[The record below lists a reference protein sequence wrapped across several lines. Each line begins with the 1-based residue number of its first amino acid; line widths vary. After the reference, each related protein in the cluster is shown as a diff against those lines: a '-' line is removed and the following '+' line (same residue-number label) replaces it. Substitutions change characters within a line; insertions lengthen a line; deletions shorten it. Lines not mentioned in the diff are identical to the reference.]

1 MALLYNISTYFFLI
15 VINFAALFNAKARLW
30 VKGRECVFKKLGNAL
45 MNIENIAWFHCASL
59 GEFEQGKPIIK
70 AYKKMNLIIKSLN
83 FSYQSEEVFK
93 DLNLNF
99 NSGILNLV
107 SGPSGSG
114 KTTLLNL
121 IAGLEKPSS
130 GLIMLDDDIQS
141 SNDKFIEPENRNIG
155 FIFQDFALFPHLNVK
170 QNIEFSG
177 NRNDE
182 LLNKLINKLSIANH
196 LSKYPHELSGGQQQR
211 VSIARALFSEP
222 KILLIDEP
230 ISNQDKNNK
239 TEIIR
244 IISEFIK
251 EKEIVCILVSHEEI
265 NNVPV
270 ETKSFN
276 LS

>member
-1 MALLYNISTYFFLI
+1 
-15 VINFAALFNAKARLW
+15 
-30 VKGRECVFKKLGNAL
+30 
-45 MNIENIAWFHCASL
+45 
-59 GEFEQGKPIIK
+59 
-70 AYKKMNLIIKSLN
+70 MNLIIKSLN
-83 FSYQSEEVFK
+83 FSYQNEEVFK

-121 IAGLEKPSS
+121 IAGLEKPAS

-177 NRNDE
+177 NRNEE
-182 LLNKLINKLSIANH
+182 LLSKLINKLSIANH

-211 VSIARALFSEP
+211 VSVARALFSEP

-239 TEIIR
+239 TEIIG

-276 LS
+276 FS

>member
-1 MALLYNISTYFFLI
+1 
-15 VINFAALFNAKARLW
+15 
-30 VKGRECVFKKLGNAL
+30 
-45 MNIENIAWFHCASL
+45 
-59 GEFEQGKPIIK
+59 
-70 AYKKMNLIIKSLN
+70 MNLIIKSLN

-130 GLIMLDDDIQS
+130 GFIMLDDDIQS

-177 NRNDE
+177 NRNIE
-182 LLNKLINKLSIANH
+182 LLNKLINKLSIVNH

>member
-1 MALLYNISTYFFLI
+1 
-15 VINFAALFNAKARLW
+15 
-30 VKGRECVFKKLGNAL
+30 
-45 MNIENIAWFHCASL
+45 
-59 GEFEQGKPIIK
+59 
-70 AYKKMNLIIKSLN
+70 MNLIIKSLN
-83 FSYQSEEVFK
+83 FSYQNEEVFK

-130 GLIMLDDDIQS
+130 GLIMLDDIVQS
-141 SNDKFIEPENRNIG
+141 SIDKFVEPENRNVG
-155 FIFQDFALFPHLNVK
+155 FVFQDFALFPHLNVE

-177 NRNDE
+177 NGNKE
-182 LLNKLINKLSIANH
+182 LLNKLINKLSMKNH
-196 LSKYPHELSGGQQQR
+196 LSKYPYELSGGQQQR
-211 VSIARALFSEP
+211 ASIARALYSEP

-239 TEIIR
+239 TEIIK
-244 IISEFIK
+244 IITEFIK

-265 NNVPV
+265 NNTVQV
-270 ETKSFN
+270 KTRSCI

>member
-1 MALLYNISTYFFLI
+1 
-15 VINFAALFNAKARLW
+15 
-30 VKGRECVFKKLGNAL
+30 
-45 MNIENIAWFHCASL
+45 
-59 GEFEQGKPIIK
+59 
-70 AYKKMNLIIKSLN
+70 MNLIIKSLN
-83 FSYQSEEVFK
+83 FSYQSEEIFK
-93 DLNLNF
+93 GLNLNF

-130 GLIMLDDDIQS
+130 GLIMLDDDVQS

-155 FIFQDFALFPHLNVK
+155 FIFQDFALFPHLNIK

-182 LLNKLINKLSIANH
+182 LLNELINKLSIATH

>member
-1 MALLYNISTYFFLI
+1 
-15 VINFAALFNAKARLW
+15 
-30 VKGRECVFKKLGNAL
+30 
-45 MNIENIAWFHCASL
+45 
-59 GEFEQGKPIIK
+59 
-70 AYKKMNLIIKSLN
+70 MNLIIKSLN
-83 FSYQSEEVFK
+83 FSYQGEEVFK

-130 GLIMLDDDIQS
+130 GLIMLDDDVQS

-155 FIFQDFALFPHLNVK
+155 FIFQDFALFPHLNIK

-177 NRNDE
+177 NRNEE

>member
-1 MALLYNISTYFFLI
+1 
-15 VINFAALFNAKARLW
+15 
-30 VKGRECVFKKLGNAL
+30 
-45 MNIENIAWFHCASL
+45 
-59 GEFEQGKPIIK
+59 
-70 AYKKMNLIIKSLN
+70 MNLIIKSLN
-83 FSYQSEEVFK
+83 FSYQNEEVFK

-130 GLIMLDDDIQS
+130 GLIMLDDNIQS
-141 SNDKFIEPENRNIG
+141 SIDKFVEPENRNIG
-155 FIFQDFALFPHLNVK
+155 FVFQDFALFPHLNVK
-170 QNIEFSG
+170 QNIEFSE
-177 NRNDE
+177 NRNKE
-182 LLNKLINKLSIANH
+182 LFNTLIDKLSIKNH

-211 VSIARALFSEP
+211 ASIARAIYSEP

-239 TEIIR
+239 IEIIK
-244 IISEFIK
+244 IISDFTK
-251 EKEIVCILVSHEEI
+251 DKEIVCILVSHEEI
-265 NNVPV
+265 NNIAQVK
-270 ETKSFN
+270 TRSYT

>member
-1 MALLYNISTYFFLI
+1 
-15 VINFAALFNAKARLW
+15 
-30 VKGRECVFKKLGNAL
+30 
-45 MNIENIAWFHCASL
+45 
-59 GEFEQGKPIIK
+59 
-70 AYKKMNLIIKSLN
+70 MNLIIKSLN

-130 GLIMLDDDIQS
+130 GLIMLDDDVQS

-155 FIFQDFALFPHLNVK
+155 FIFQDFALFPHLNIK

-177 NRNDE
+177 NRNEE

-222 KILLIDEP
+222 KVLLIDEP

>member
-1 MALLYNISTYFFLI
+1 
-15 VINFAALFNAKARLW
+15 
-30 VKGRECVFKKLGNAL
+30 
-45 MNIENIAWFHCASL
+45 
-59 GEFEQGKPIIK
+59 
-70 AYKKMNLIIKSLN
+70 MNLIIKSLN
-83 FSYQSEEVFK
+83 FSYQSEDVFK

-99 NSGILNLV
+99 NSGVLNLV

-130 GLIMLDDDIQS
+130 GLIMLDDNIQS
-141 SNDKFIEPENRNIG
+141 SIDKFVEPENRNIG
-155 FIFQDFALFPHLNVK
+155 FVFQDFALFPHLNVK

-177 NRNDE
+177 NRNKE
-182 LLNKLINKLSIANH
+182 LFNTLIDNLSIENQ

-211 VSIARALFSEP
+211 ASIARAIYSEP

-239 TEIIR
+239 IEIIK
-244 IISEFIK
+244 IISDFTK
-251 EKEIVCILVSHEEI
+251 DKEIVCILVSHEEI
-265 NNVPV
+265 NNIAQVK
-270 ETKSFN
+270 TRSYT

>member
-1 MALLYNISTYFFLI
+1 
-15 VINFAALFNAKARLW
+15 
-30 VKGRECVFKKLGNAL
+30 
-45 MNIENIAWFHCASL
+45 
-59 GEFEQGKPIIK
+59 
-70 AYKKMNLIIKSLN
+70 MNLIIKSLN

-93 DLNLNF
+93 GLNLNF

-130 GLIMLDDDIQS
+130 GLIMLDDDVQS

-155 FIFQDFALFPHLNVK
+155 FIFQDFALFPHLNIK

-177 NRNDE
+177 NRNEE

-222 KILLIDEP
+222 KILLVDEP

>member
-1 MALLYNISTYFFLI
+1 
-15 VINFAALFNAKARLW
+15 
-30 VKGRECVFKKLGNAL
+30 
-45 MNIENIAWFHCASL
+45 
-59 GEFEQGKPIIK
+59 
-70 AYKKMNLIIKSLN
+70 MNLIIKSLN
-83 FSYQSEEVFK
+83 FSYQSENVFK
-93 DLNLNF
+93 ELNLNF

-130 GLIMLDDDIQS
+130 GLIMLDDDVQS

-155 FIFQDFALFPHLNVK
+155 FIFQDFALFPHLNIK

-251 EKEIVCILVSHEEI
+251 EKEIVCVLVSHEEI

>member
-1 MALLYNISTYFFLI
+1 
-15 VINFAALFNAKARLW
+15 
-30 VKGRECVFKKLGNAL
+30 
-45 MNIENIAWFHCASL
+45 
-59 GEFEQGKPIIK
+59 
-70 AYKKMNLIIKSLN
+70 MNLIIKSLN
-83 FSYQSEEVFK
+83 FSYRNEEVFK

-99 NSGILNLV
+99 NSRILNLV

-130 GLIMLDDDIQS
+130 GLIMLDDDVQS

-155 FIFQDFALFPHLNVK
+155 FIFQDFALFPHLNIK

-177 NRNDE
+177 NRNEE
-182 LLNKLINKLSIANH
+182 LLNRLINELSIANH

-222 KILLIDEP
+222 KVLLIDEP

-251 EKEIVCILVSHEEI
+251 EEEIVCILVSHEEI

>member
-1 MALLYNISTYFFLI
+1 
-15 VINFAALFNAKARLW
+15 
-30 VKGRECVFKKLGNAL
+30 
-45 MNIENIAWFHCASL
+45 
-59 GEFEQGKPIIK
+59 
-70 AYKKMNLIIKSLN
+70 MNLIIKSLN
-83 FSYQSEEVFK
+83 FSYQSEDVFK

-99 NSGILNLV
+99 SSGIINLV

-130 GLIMLDDDIQS
+130 GLIMLDDNIQS
-141 SNDKFIEPENRNIG
+141 SIDKFVEPENRNVG
-155 FIFQDFALFPHLNVK
+155 FVFQDFALFPHLNVK
-170 QNIEFSG
+170 QNIEFSE
-177 NRNDE
+177 NRNKE
-182 LLNKLINKLSIANH
+182 LFNTLIDNLSIKNY

-211 VSIARALFSEP
+211 ASIARAIYSEP

-251 EKEIVCILVSHEEI
+251 EKEIVCVLVSHEEI

>member
-1 MALLYNISTYFFLI
+1 
-15 VINFAALFNAKARLW
+15 
-30 VKGRECVFKKLGNAL
+30 
-45 MNIENIAWFHCASL
+45 
-59 GEFEQGKPIIK
+59 
-70 AYKKMNLIIKSLN
+70 MNLIIKSLN
-83 FSYQSEEVFK
+83 FSYRNEEVFK
-93 DLNLNF
+93 DLNLDF
-99 NSGILNLV
+99 KSGVLNLI

-130 GLIMLDDDIQS
+130 GLIVLDDIIQS
-141 SNDKFIEPENRNIG
+141 NKGKFVEPENRNIG
-155 FIFQDFALFPHLNVK
+155 FVFQDFALFPHLNVK
-170 QNIEFSG
+170 QNIEFSRKG
-177 NRNDE
+177 KEDAF
-182 LLNKLINKLSIANH
+182 NKLINKLNIASH

-239 TEIIR
+239 IEIIE

-251 EKEIVCILVSHEEI
+251 EKEIICILVSHEEI
-265 NNVPV
+265 NSYGQI
-270 ETKSFN
+270 EARSYN

>member
-1 MALLYNISTYFFLI
+1 
-15 VINFAALFNAKARLW
+15 
-30 VKGRECVFKKLGNAL
+30 
-45 MNIENIAWFHCASL
+45 
-59 GEFEQGKPIIK
+59 
-70 AYKKMNLIIKSLN
+70 MNLIIKSLN

-99 NSGILNLV
+99 NSEILNLV

-130 GLIMLDDDIQS
+130 GLIMLDDDVQS

-155 FIFQDFALFPHLNVK
+155 FIFQDFALFPHLNIK

-177 NRNDE
+177 NRNEE

-222 KILLIDEP
+222 KVLLIDEP

>member
-1 MALLYNISTYFFLI
+1 
-15 VINFAALFNAKARLW
+15 
-30 VKGRECVFKKLGNAL
+30 
-45 MNIENIAWFHCASL
+45 
-59 GEFEQGKPIIK
+59 
-70 AYKKMNLIIKSLN
+70 MNLIIKSLN

-130 GLIMLDDDIQS
+130 GLIMLDDDVQS

-155 FIFQDFALFPHLNVK
+155 FIFQDFALFPHLNIK

-182 LLNKLINKLSIANH
+182 LLNKLINKLSIATH

-251 EKEIVCILVSHEEI
+251 EKEIVCVLVSHEEM

>member
-1 MALLYNISTYFFLI
+1 
-15 VINFAALFNAKARLW
+15 
-30 VKGRECVFKKLGNAL
+30 
-45 MNIENIAWFHCASL
+45 
-59 GEFEQGKPIIK
+59 
-70 AYKKMNLIIKSLN
+70 MNLIIKSLN

-130 GLIMLDDDIQS
+130 GLIMLDDDVQS

-155 FIFQDFALFPHLNVK
+155 FIFQDFALFPHLNIK

-251 EKEIVCILVSHEEI
+251 EEEIVCILVSHEEI

>member
-1 MALLYNISTYFFLI
+1 
-15 VINFAALFNAKARLW
+15 
-30 VKGRECVFKKLGNAL
+30 
-45 MNIENIAWFHCASL
+45 
-59 GEFEQGKPIIK
+59 
-70 AYKKMNLIIKSLN
+70 MNLIIKSLN
-83 FSYQSEEVFK
+83 FSYQSEDVFK

-99 NSGILNLV
+99 SSGVLNLV

-130 GLIMLDDDIQS
+130 GLIMLDGNIQS
-141 SNDKFIEPENRNIG
+141 SIDKFVEPENRNIG
-155 FIFQDFALFPHLNVK
+155 FVFQDFALFPHLNVK

-177 NRNDE
+177 NRNKE
-182 LLNKLINKLSIANH
+182 LFNTLIDKLSIENQ

-211 VSIARALFSEP
+211 ASIARAIYSEP

-239 TEIIR
+239 IEIIK
-244 IISEFIK
+244 IISDFTK
-251 EKEIVCILVSHEEI
+251 DKEIVCILVSHEEI
-265 NNVPV
+265 NNISQV
-270 ETKSFN
+270 ETISYN

>member
-1 MALLYNISTYFFLI
+1 
-15 VINFAALFNAKARLW
+15 
-30 VKGRECVFKKLGNAL
+30 
-45 MNIENIAWFHCASL
+45 
-59 GEFEQGKPIIK
+59 
-70 AYKKMNLIIKSLN
+70 MNLIIKSLN

-130 GLIMLDDDIQS
+130 GLIMLDDDVQS

-155 FIFQDFALFPHLNVK
+155 FIFQDFALFPHLNIK

-177 NRNDE
+177 NRNEE
-182 LLNKLINKLSIANH
+182 LLNKLTNKLSIANY

-222 KILLIDEP
+222 KVLLIDEP

>member
-1 MALLYNISTYFFLI
+1 
-15 VINFAALFNAKARLW
+15 
-30 VKGRECVFKKLGNAL
+30 
-45 MNIENIAWFHCASL
+45 
-59 GEFEQGKPIIK
+59 
-70 AYKKMNLIIKSLN
+70 MNLIIKSLN
-83 FSYQSEEVFK
+83 FSYRNEEVFK

-99 NSGILNLV
+99 KSGVLNLI

-121 IAGLEKPSS
+121 IAGLDKPSS
-130 GLIMLDDDIQS
+130 GLIILDDIIQS
-141 SNDKFIEPENRNIG
+141 NNDKFVEPENRNIG
-155 FIFQDFALFPHLNVK
+155 FVFQDFALFPHLNVK
-170 QNIEFSG
+170 QNIEFSRKG
-177 NRNDE
+177 NED
-182 LLNKLINKLSIANH
+182 LFNKLINRLNIASH

-239 TEIIR
+239 TEIIE

-251 EKEIVCILVSHEEI
+251 EKEIICILVSHEEI
-265 NNVPV
+265 NSYGEV
-270 ETKSFN
+270 EARSYN

>member
-1 MALLYNISTYFFLI
+1 
-15 VINFAALFNAKARLW
+15 
-30 VKGRECVFKKLGNAL
+30 
-45 MNIENIAWFHCASL
+45 
-59 GEFEQGKPIIK
+59 
-70 AYKKMNLIIKSLN
+70 MNLIIKSLN

-130 GLIMLDDDIQS
+130 GLIMLDDDVQS

-155 FIFQDFALFPHLNVK
+155 FIFQDFALFPHLNIK

-239 TEIIR
+239 TEIIE

-251 EKEIVCILVSHEEI
+251 EKESICILVSHEEI
-265 NNVPV
+265 NSYGEV
-270 ETKSFN
+270 EARSYN
-276 LS
+276 LA

>member
-1 MALLYNISTYFFLI
+1 
-15 VINFAALFNAKARLW
+15 
-30 VKGRECVFKKLGNAL
+30 
-45 MNIENIAWFHCASL
+45 
-59 GEFEQGKPIIK
+59 
-70 AYKKMNLIIKSLN
+70 MNLIIKSLN

-99 NSGILNLV
+99 NSGILNLI

-130 GLIMLDDDIQS
+130 GLIMLDDNIQS
-141 SNDKFIEPENRNIG
+141 SNDKFIEPENRKIG

-170 QNIEFSG
+170 KNIEFSG
-177 NRNDE
+177 NRNQE
-182 LLNKLINKLSIANH
+182 LLNKLINKLSIASH

-239 TEIIR
+239 IEIIR

>member
-1 MALLYNISTYFFLI
+1 
-15 VINFAALFNAKARLW
+15 
-30 VKGRECVFKKLGNAL
+30 
-45 MNIENIAWFHCASL
+45 
-59 GEFEQGKPIIK
+59 
-70 AYKKMNLIIKSLN
+70 MNLIIESLN
-83 FSYQSEEVFK
+83 FSYRNEEVFK
-93 DLNLNF
+93 NLNLNF
-99 NSGILNLV
+99 KSGVLNLI

-130 GLIMLDDDIQS
+130 GLIILDDIIQS
-141 SNDKFIEPENRNIG
+141 NNDKFVEPENRNIG
-155 FIFQDFALFPHLNVK
+155 FVFQDFALFPHLNVK
-170 QNIEFSG
+170 QNIEFSRKG
-177 NRNDE
+177 NED
-182 LLNKLINKLSIANH
+182 LLNKLINRLNIASH

-239 TEIIR
+239 IEIIE

-251 EKEIVCILVSHEEI
+251 EKEIICILVSHEEI
-265 NNVPV
+265 NSYGEV
-270 ETKSFN
+270 EARSYN

>member
-1 MALLYNISTYFFLI
+1 
-15 VINFAALFNAKARLW
+15 
-30 VKGRECVFKKLGNAL
+30 
-45 MNIENIAWFHCASL
+45 
-59 GEFEQGKPIIK
+59 
-70 AYKKMNLIIKSLN
+70 MNLIIKSLN

-93 DLNLNF
+93 GLNLNF

-130 GLIMLDDDIQS
+130 GFIMLNDDVQS

-155 FIFQDFALFPHLNVK
+155 FIFQDFALFPHLNIK

-177 NRNDE
+177 NRNEE

-270 ETKSFN
+270 GTKSFN

>member
-1 MALLYNISTYFFLI
+1 
-15 VINFAALFNAKARLW
+15 
-30 VKGRECVFKKLGNAL
+30 
-45 MNIENIAWFHCASL
+45 
-59 GEFEQGKPIIK
+59 
-70 AYKKMNLIIKSLN
+70 MNLIIKSLN
-83 FSYQSEEVFK
+83 FSYRNEEVFN
-93 DLNLNF
+93 DLNLDF
-99 NSGILNLV
+99 KSGVLNLI

-130 GLIMLDDDIQS
+130 GLIVLDDIVQS
-141 SNDKFIEPENRNIG
+141 NNDKFVEPENRNIG
-155 FIFQDFALFPHLNVK
+155 FVFQDFALFPHLNVK
-170 QNIEFSG
+170 QNIEFSRKG
-177 NRNDE
+177 NE
-182 LLNKLINKLSIANH
+182 HLFNKLINKLNIASH

-239 TEIIR
+239 IEIIE

-251 EKEIVCILVSHEEI
+251 EKKIICILVSHEEI
-265 NNVPV
+265 NSYGQVHAR
-270 ETKSFN
+270 SYN

>member
-1 MALLYNISTYFFLI
+1 
-15 VINFAALFNAKARLW
+15 
-30 VKGRECVFKKLGNAL
+30 
-45 MNIENIAWFHCASL
+45 
-59 GEFEQGKPIIK
+59 
-70 AYKKMNLIIKSLN
+70 MNLIIKSLN

-130 GLIMLDDDIQS
+130 GLIMLDGDVQS

-155 FIFQDFALFPHLNVK
+155 FIFQDFALFPHLNIK

-177 NRNDE
+177 NRNEE
-182 LLNKLINKLSIANH
+182 LLNRLINELSIANH

-222 KILLIDEP
+222 KVLLIDEP

-251 EKEIVCILVSHEEI
+251 EEEIVCILVSHEEI

>member
-1 MALLYNISTYFFLI
+1 
-15 VINFAALFNAKARLW
+15 
-30 VKGRECVFKKLGNAL
+30 
-45 MNIENIAWFHCASL
+45 
-59 GEFEQGKPIIK
+59 
-70 AYKKMNLIIKSLN
+70 MNLIIESLN
-83 FSYQSEEVFK
+83 FSYRNEEVFK

-99 NSGILNLV
+99 KSGVLNLI
-107 SGPSGSG
+107 SGHSGSG

-130 GLIMLDDDIQS
+130 GLIILDDIIQS
-141 SNDKFIEPENRNIG
+141 NNDKFVEPENRNIG
-155 FIFQDFALFPHLNVK
+155 FVFQDFALFPHLNVK
-170 QNIEFSG
+170 QNIEFSRKG
-177 NRNDE
+177 NED
-182 LLNKLINKLSIANH
+182 LFNKLINRLNIASH

-239 TEIIR
+239 IEIIE

-251 EKEIVCILVSHEEI
+251 EKEIICILVSHEEI
-265 NNVPV
+265 NSYGEV
-270 ETKSFN
+270 EARSYN

>member
-1 MALLYNISTYFFLI
+1 
-15 VINFAALFNAKARLW
+15 
-30 VKGRECVFKKLGNAL
+30 
-45 MNIENIAWFHCASL
+45 
-59 GEFEQGKPIIK
+59 
-70 AYKKMNLIIKSLN
+70 MNLIIESLN
-83 FSYQSEEVFK
+83 FSYRNEEVFK

-99 NSGILNLV
+99 KSGVLNLI

-130 GLIMLDDDIQS
+130 GLIILDDIIQS
-141 SNDKFIEPENRNIG
+141 NNDKFVEPENRNIG
-155 FIFQDFALFPHLNVK
+155 FVFQDFALFPHLNVK
-170 QNIEFSG
+170 QNIEFSRKG
-177 NRNDE
+177 NE
-182 LLNKLINKLSIANH
+182 GLLNKLINRLNIASH

-230 ISNQDKNNK
+230 ISNQDKKNK
-239 TEIIR
+239 IEIIE

-251 EKEIVCILVSHEEI
+251 EKEIICILVSHEEI
-265 NNVPV
+265 NSYGEV
-270 ETKSFN
+270 ETRSYN